1 MPDTFATPWTV
12 TQQAPLP
19 MGFLRQECWSGLPFP
34 PLGDLPNPGIKPE
47 SPESL
52 ALADRLSL
60 SHQRSSL
67 PTASMSQNNINS
79 SSHFIEVSAD

>member
-52 ALADRLSL
+52 ALADRF
-60 SHQRSSL
+60 
-67 PTASMSQNNINS
+67 
-79 SSHFIEVSAD
+79 FITEPPEKLLTYC